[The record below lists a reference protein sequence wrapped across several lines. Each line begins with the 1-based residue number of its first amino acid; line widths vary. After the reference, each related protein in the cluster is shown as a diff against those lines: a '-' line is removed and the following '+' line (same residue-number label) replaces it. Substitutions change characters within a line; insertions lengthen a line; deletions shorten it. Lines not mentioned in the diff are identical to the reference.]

1 MAAAAACL
9 GGVAVVSEALVSETP
24 PVGLSPVM
32 GWMEGAF
39 PLLNWNLV
47 FGAMV
52 AASAFLTWESYRS
65 FLPATT
71 RVAVPA

>member
-1 MAAAAACL
+1 
-9 GGVAVVSEALVSETP
+9 
-24 PVGLSPVM
+24 M